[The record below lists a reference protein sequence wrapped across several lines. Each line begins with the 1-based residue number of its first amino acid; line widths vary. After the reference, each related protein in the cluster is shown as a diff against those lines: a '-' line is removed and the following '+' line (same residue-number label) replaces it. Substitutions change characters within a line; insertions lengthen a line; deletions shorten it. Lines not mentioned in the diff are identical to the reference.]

1 MDGKDLL
8 NKQPLLG
15 LGTAET
21 SVLVPFLKYADAVPL
36 AYSTAESRSSLV
48 SSPIEQ

>member
-15 LGTAET
+15 LETAET
-21 SVLVPFLKYADAVPL
+21 SVLVPFLKVCRCSTSCLLNRGIAV
-36 AYSTAESRSSLV
+36 
-48 SSPIEQ
+48 